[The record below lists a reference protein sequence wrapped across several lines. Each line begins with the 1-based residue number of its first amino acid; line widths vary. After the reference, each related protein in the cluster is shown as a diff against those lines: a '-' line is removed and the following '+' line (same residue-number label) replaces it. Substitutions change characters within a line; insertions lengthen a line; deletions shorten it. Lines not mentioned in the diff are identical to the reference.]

1 MLAASKD
8 RFAFEIKRKA
18 LQLRQ
23 QELELVV
30 QRYNNLAGLAS
41 IAAGF
46 AFDSMVELEIPEDTW
61 EELHEHDLEW
71 LEPLFYIGASCA
83 LSLAMYVVA
92 VASFTVVFGHRLALL
107 GGKTNSLDKAVAI
120 MLKQAL
126 SLPMHSACRCS
137 LCVKLGWDVMCGII
151 AHSRG
156 GPGRGLYSRRAA
168 YVLERNSQP
177 GEQRV
182 GVSLENSRLKSHG
195 VLLIVPS
202 PRQQIT
208 PHRNWHALLT
218 PSTDLKPH
226 PHFAAKLSLSLCFY
240 SAMSFSTL
248 CNFHL
253 SSYFNHHLPSLA
265 HW

>member
-120 MLKQAL
+120 MLKQHHTLFTAAAL
-126 SLPMHSACRCS
+126 AMFSIYVAAVSMVFL
-137 LCVKLGWDVMCGII
+137 KLGRLGIVNMGIFTSFLFLTIYSLYRLNRQLTIEAPALVHGDAHVHMGAHEVDLARLGAEDCLAVEASI
-151 AHSRG
+151 AGSSREG
-156 GPGRGLYSRRAA
+156 DDHVSHT
-168 YVLERNSQP
+168 NS
-177 GEQRV
+177 
-182 GVSLENSRLKSHG
+182 L
-195 VLLIVPS
+195 
-202 PRQQIT
+202 
-208 PHRNWHALLT
+208 W
-218 PSTDLKPH
+218 
-226 PHFAAKLSLSLCFY
+226 
-240 SAMSFSTL
+240 
-248 CNFHL
+248 
-253 SSYFNHHLPSLA
+253 
-265 HW
+265 